1 MQRWFS
7 LVLEIKDH
15 NCRIQSVQQLQSE
28 AHTTVVPTSSE
39 RGLDT
44 RLAHKTHCQNG
55 MGGAGL
61 ARALVPE
68 LQHGA
73 AGNASCDRC
82 CALSEPIGAVH
93 QLIQICCLDDF
104 HEPLRK

>member
-39 RGLDT
+39 HDHST
-44 RLAHKTHCQNG
+44 KQ
-55 MGGAGL
+55 
-61 ARALVPE
+61 E
-68 LQHGA
+68 LSYQPKLHQFMCYRVKRQSRTVICIHPMNA
-73 AGNASCDRC
+73 AS
-82 CALSEPIGAVH
+82 H
-93 QLIQICCLDDF
+93 
-104 HEPLRK
+104 